1 MMRARLWLLTACAC
15 SATQKDERPPEATV
29 PEAADSGPW
38 EVGLPVDPSSFDDP
52 RRGVDTG
59 LATSDSGGSERPV
72 LYLRHGVAAWSMLDV
87 KRAHVKLTAGD
98 FTCAEVFDAGSLLAE
113 GVHADLD
120 PLIADDGT
128 PQWVDTYH
136 IRTERP
142 AMANAIIQYAGSGS
156 APPEDSVMEVLSW
169 NERTVEVQF
178 TSSVVSSGVVALT
191 NCGER
196 WPWSE

>member
-1 MMRARLWLLTACAC
+1 MMRARLWVLAACAC
-15 SATQKDERPPEATV
+15 SATPNAERPPEATV

-38 EVGLPVDPSSFDDP
+38 EVGLPVESSSFDDP

-120 PLIADDGT
+120 PLIAEDGT
-128 PQWVDTYH
+128 PRWVDT
-136 IRTERP
+136 TTS
-142 AMANAIIQYAGSGS
+142 ATS
-156 APPEDSVMEVLSW
+156 AP
-169 NERTVEVQF
+169 
-178 TSSVVSSGVVALT
+178 
-191 NCGER
+191 R
-196 WPWSE
+196 WPTPSSSMPAPGPHPQKMP